1 MELHVLQ
8 RLQLNTIN
16 LFKTAS
22 KKLLI
27 LGGLLV
33 DCMPGTSRLLGV
45 HTASILE
52 IAPSALLFGCHSSS
66 LLLLLLSVARDGR
79 VHSPIR
85 GSEVSVTSF
94 RCAALNP
101 VSPVRLCCWSEEQA
115 SVAVLMDEARNLLDA
130 SGQAWM
136 ITGSADKCKA
146 PAKMPRPCGTK
157 KSHSWLKPREY
168 SRSGCAGWNISRPR
182 MCGSSGPHFE
192 S

>member
-1 MELHVLQ
+1 MMELHVLQ

-66 LLLLLLSVARDGR
+66 LLLLLLSVARDEWER
-79 VHSPIR
+79 QP
-85 GSEVSVTSF
+85 T
-94 RCAALNP
+94 
-101 VSPVRLCCWSEEQA
+101 W
-115 SVAVLMDEARNLLDA
+115 
-130 SGQAWM
+130 
-136 ITGSADKCKA
+136 
-146 PAKMPRPCGTK
+146 
-157 KSHSWLKPREY
+157 
-168 SRSGCAGWNISRPR
+168 
-182 MCGSSGPHFE
+182 SGP
-192 S
+192 